1 MSENQCI
8 KKLHEI
14 LNEIGIIGQPS
25 LEKCK
30 IIKKRREFEAE
41 LKEIDTSNI
50 IFDKRRRGNNDLVKG
65 NDDLNVKQILK
76 EESEINQLVDPL
88 NGSLSIEKLTQ
99 TLADSTW
106 KLFQQLEKLGGSEA
120 LEVEEY
126 LKNEIERIR
135 NSRIAQIND
144 KRQLLVGVNQYFNP
158 EQTNITWKKDV
169 GTFLGMEYLILEKE
183 LIKEGQSKIKN

>member
-76 EESEINQLVDPL
+76 EESE
-88 NGSLSIEKLTQ
+88 SSA
-99 TLADSTW
+99 TLEDN
-106 KLFQQLEKLGGSEA
+106 E
-120 LEVEEY
+120 EVIID
-126 LKNEIERIR
+126 LKN
-135 NSRIAQIND
+135 
-144 KRQLLVGVNQYFNP
+144 
-158 EQTNITWKKDV
+158 
-169 GTFLGMEYLILEKE
+169 LGDSE
-183 LIKEGQSKIKN
+183 SD